1 MGNEAHRQGDNEE
14 HFIDLKP
21 FPMGRGLMLFILQL
35 PNKLELVHML
45 QTKPE
50 EMDRY
55 KLRRAKRLITLDDI
69 REANAL
75 KTAEQSFN
83 TS

>member
-1 MGNEAHRQGDNEE
+1 
-14 HFIDLKP
+14 
-21 FPMGRGLMLFILQL
+21 
-35 PNKLELVHML
+35 ML

-75 KTAEQSFN
+75 KTAE
-83 TS
+83 